1 MRAKTITSGA
11 AMAAL
16 ALVLAFLPL
25 SFPFPPVPF
34 LRFDPAEIPVFAAL
48 IGFGPYS
55 AFTAAL
61 VYYFVLLAVGEFTP
75 IGPSMKFL
83 AVASAMLGFWMMS
96 KMFAGKGVK
105 AMLFTGVVAASVL
118 RIFVMTAANYVV
130 LAILFPEFLQF
141 ATTTLS
147 MFLGAPLQPNQEG
160 LLLVLTFTAIYN
172 ILHIPFT
179 FIPAFLILKAVHRT
193 KALGTTWAP
202 WLIQTAKK

>member
-1 MRAKTITSGA
+1 
-11 AMAAL
+11 MAAL

-25 SFPFPPVPF
+25 SFPFPPIPF

-55 AFTAAL
+55 AWTAAI

-83 AVASAMLGFWMMS
+83 AVASAMIGFWMMS
-96 KMFAGKGVK
+96 RMFAGKGIRTL
-105 AMLFTGVVAASVL
+105 LFSGLMAATVL
-118 RIFVMTAANYVV
+118 RVFVMTAANYVV

-141 ATTTLS
+141 ATNTLS
-147 MFLGAPLQPNQEG
+147 MFLGSPLQPNQEG
-160 LLLVLTFTAIYN
+160 LFFVLAFTAIYN
-172 ILHIPFT
+172 ILHMPFT
-179 FIPAFLILKAVHRT
+179 IIPAFLILKAVHRT